1 MGGNGTSGV
10 VWWAYRTIDR
20 TGPRRDSAEVHPA
33 AFFRERQAG
42 VARAG
47 RRRLFGDTHVMLALA
62 IAVAGT
68 IIEAFSDDT
77 GMLGV
82 LWVAGMGA
90 MYVVLQ
96 LALGA
101 WSSPLSHATP
111 RLLAAVAF
119 VYCLGIVVGDA
130 SSRPM
135 TYLYL
140 PVVTVAAAFG
150 RREALIV
157 GGSTIVA
164 YAVARAM
171 DEAAVSTLVQRGA
184 AFLIT
189 MLVLAMITRRTVG
202 ALEAAIG
209 RARQARARE
218 RRRARQMAGVEA
230 VGRLLARGSST
241 AALDE
246 LMDLMTHRFGYQNVS
261 IYLLQDDGTVK
272 LGAQRGYD
280 TVLETFDGTTGVVGR
295 VMRTR
300 ETAFIRDVR
309 DDPDYRLAKGDVL
322 SEISVPLM
330 AAGEVLGVLNVE
342 DPRVDGLDDSDRSTM
357 ILIAERLAAAIALG
371 REHDAIAQRAEL
383 FQALAGFSRTVNA
396 SLDPHELYTVIADAL
411 GAVMSSDIVA
421 LITRD
426 TVLGDYRIAS
436 MWGGDQRFVGVRI
449 PEGEGV
455 SGRAIAERRLVVD
468 SHLEKTSFPST
479 IRGGQFADVMVSAA
493 VPLLSDDAVLGALAV
508 FRVDLTRP
516 YSQLEQEVL
525 PIIAGHVALAIANAE
540 LHAQM
545 ADAAI
550 RDPLTGLFNR
560 RYLDAALGRLLAARN
575 RLPVSERRPVAA
587 ILFDLDH
594 FGNFNKKH
602 GHTVGDSVLR
612 TFASILQ
619 NRFRASDIVAR
630 FGGEEFLVFLD
641 GASLTE
647 AAKIADEIR
656 RELQVMPI
664 PIDGGGTVHATV
676 SAGCSAVGP
685 QVSSMESLLQV
696 ADVGLQMAKR
706 AGRNQIVAA

>member
-1 MGGNGTSGV
+1 
-10 VWWAYRTIDR
+10 
-20 TGPRRDSAEVHPA
+20 
-33 AFFRERQAG
+33 

-68 IIEAFSDDT
+68 IIEVFSEDT
-77 GMLGV
+77 GILGV
-82 LWVAGMGA
+82 LWIAGMGA

-101 WSSPLSHATP
+101 SSSPFSHAIP

-119 VYCLGIVVGDA
+119 VFCLGLVVGD
-130 SSRPM
+130 SLSRPM

-150 RREALIV
+150 RREAFIV
-157 GGSTIVA
+157 GGTTIVA
-164 YAVARAM
+164 YFVARLM
-171 DEAAVSTLVQRGA
+171 DDTSIPTMIQRGA
-184 AFLIT
+184 ALLIT
-189 MLVLAMITRRTVG
+189 MVVLAMITRRTVG
-202 ALEAAIG
+202 ALEAAIR
-209 RARQARARE
+209 RARQARRRE
-218 RRRARQMAGVEA
+218 RRRARQMAGIEA
-230 VGRLLARGSST
+230 VGHLLARGSSQ
-241 AALDE
+241 AALEE
-246 LMDLMTHRFGYQNVS
+246 LMDLMTRRFGYQNVS

-272 LGAQRGYD
+272 LGAQRGYE

-300 ETAFIRDVR
+300 ETAFVRDVR
-309 DDPDYRLAKGDVL
+309 DDPDYRVAKGNVL
-322 SEISVPLM
+322 SEISTPLM
-330 AAGEVLGVLNVE
+330 AAGELLGVLNVE

-396 SLDPHELYTVIADAL
+396 SLDPRELYTVIVDAL
-411 GAVMSSDIVA
+411 GAVMSSDVVA

-436 MWGGDQRFVGVRI
+436 MRGGDQRFVGVRI

-455 SGRAIAERRLVVD
+455 SGRAMAERRLVVD
-468 SHLEKTSFPST
+468 SHLEKTAFPST
-479 IRGGQFADVMVSAA
+479 IRGGHFADVMVSAA

-508 FRVDLTRP
+508 FRVDLAQP

-560 RYLDAALGRLLAARN
+560 RYLDAALERLLAARN

-641 GASLTE
+641 GASLNE
-647 AAKIADEIR
+647 AAKIADDVR

-664 PIDGGGTVHATV
+664 PIEGGGTVHATV

>member
-1 MGGNGTSGV
+1 
-10 VWWAYRTIDR
+10 
-20 TGPRRDSAEVHPA
+20 
-33 AFFRERQAG
+33 

-47 RRRLFGDTHVMLALA
+47 QRRLFGDTHVMLAIA

-68 IIEAFSDDT
+68 IIEAFSVEA
-77 GMLGV
+77 GPLGV
-82 LWVAGMGA
+82 VWIAGMGA

-101 WSSPLSHATP
+101 WSSPISHATP

-119 VYCLGIVVGDA
+119 VFCLGLVVGDA
-130 SSRPM
+130 ASRPM

-150 RREALIV
+150 RREAFII

-164 YAVARAM
+164 YVIPRVEP
-171 DEAAVSTLVQRGA
+171 EADISTLVQRGA

-189 MLVLAMITRRTVG
+189 MVVLAAITRRTVG

-209 RARQARARE
+209 RARQARRRE
-218 RRRARQMAGVEA
+218 RRRARQMAGIEA
-230 VGRLLARGSST
+230 VGHLLARGSST
-241 AALDE
+241 AALEE
-246 LMDLMTHRFGYQNVS
+246 LMDLMTRRFGYQNVS
-261 IYLLQDDGTVK
+261 IYLLQNDGTVK
-272 LGAQRGYD
+272 LGAQRGYE
-280 TVLETFDGTTGVVGR
+280 TVLESFDGTSGVVGR

-300 ETAFIRDVR
+300 ETAFVRDVR
-309 DDPDYRLAKGDVL
+309 DDPDYRVAKGDVL
-322 SEISVPLM
+322 SEISAPLM
-330 AAGEVLGVLNVE
+330 AAGELLGVLNVE

-371 REHDAIAQRAEL
+371 REREAIAQRAEL

-396 SLDPHELYTVIADAL
+396 ALDPRELYPVIVEAL
-411 GAVMSSDIVA
+411 GAVMSSDIIA

-426 TVLGDYRIAS
+426 TALGDYRIAT
-436 MWGGDQRFVGVRI
+436 MRGGDQRFVGVRV

-468 SHLEKTSFPST
+468 PHLAKNDFPST
-479 IRGGQFADVMVSAA
+479 IRGGQFAEVMASAA
-493 VPLLSDDAVLGALAV
+493 VPLLSEDAVLGALAV

-560 RYLDAALGRLLAARN
+560 RYLDAALERLLAARN
-575 RLPVSERRPVAA
+575 RLDVSERRPVAA

-594 FGNFNKKH
+594 FGNFNKRH
-602 GHTVGDSVLR
+602 GHTIGDSVLR

-641 GASLTE
+641 GASLGE

-664 PIDGGGTVHATV
+664 PLDGGGTVHATV

>member
-10 VWWAYRTIDR
+10 VWWAYRTIDT
-20 TGPRRDSAEVHPA
+20 TGTGRDPAEVHPA
-33 AFFRERQAG
+33 AFIRARQAG

-68 IIEAFSDDT
+68 IIEVFAEDT
-77 GMLGV
+77 GILGV
-82 LWVAGMGA
+82 LWIAGMGA

-101 WSSPLSHATP
+101 WSSPFSHATP

-119 VYCLGIVVGDA
+119 VFCLGLVVGDA
-130 SSRPM
+130 SSRPV

-140 PVVTVAAAFG
+140 PVITMAAAFG
-150 RREALIV
+150 RREAFVV
-157 GGSTIVA
+157 GGTTIVA
-164 YAVARAM
+164 YVFARLM
-171 DEAAVSTLVQRGA
+171 DETGIPTLVQRGA
-184 AFLIT
+184 ALLIT
-189 MLVLAMITRRTVG
+189 MILLAVITRRTVG

-209 RARQARARE
+209 RARQARRRE

-230 VGRLLARGSST
+230 VGRLLTRGLSS
-241 AALDE
+241 AALEE
-246 LMDLMTHRFGYQNVS
+246 LMDLMTQRFGYQNVS
-261 IYLLQDDGTVK
+261 IYLLQDDGTVR

-300 ETAFIRDVR
+300 ETAFVRDVR
-309 DDPDYRLAKGDVL
+309 DDPDYHEAKGNVL

-330 AAGEVLGVLNVE
+330 AAGELLGVLNVE
-342 DPRVDGLDDSDRSTM
+342 DSRVDGLDDSDRSTM

-371 REHDAIAQRAEL
+371 REHRAIARRAEL
-383 FQALAGFSRTVNA
+383 FQALTSFSRTVNA
-396 SLDPHELYTVIADAL
+396 SLDPRELYTVIVDAV

-436 MWGGDQRFVGVRI
+436 MQGGDQRFVGARI

-455 SGRAIAERRLVVD
+455 SGRAMAERALVVD
-468 SHLEKTSFPST
+468 SHLEKAEFPST
-479 IRGGQFADVMVSAA
+479 IRGGQFADVMTSAA

-508 FRVDLTRP
+508 FRVDLARP

-560 RYLDAALGRLLAARN
+560 RYLDAALERLMAARN

-641 GASLTE
+641 GASLNE
-647 AAKIADEIR
+647 AAKIADDIR

-664 PIDGGGTVHATV
+664 PIEGGGTVHATV

>member
-1 MGGNGTSGV
+1 M
-10 VWWAYRTIDR
+10 
-20 TGPRRDSAEVHPA
+20 
-33 AFFRERQAG
+33 
-42 VARAG
+42 ARAG
-47 RRRLFGDTHVMLALA
+47 RRRLFGDTHVMLAIA

-68 IIEAFSDDT
+68 VIEALAEES
-77 GMLGV
+77 GIVGV
-82 LWVAGMGA
+82 LWLAGMGA

-101 WSSPLSHATP
+101 WSSPFSHAIP
-111 RLLAAVAF
+111 RLLAAVGF
-119 VYCLGIVVGDA
+119 VFCLGLVVGDA

-157 GGSTIVA
+157 GGTTIVA
-164 YAVARAM
+164 YVIARTM
-171 DEAAVSTLVQRGA
+171 DETSVSILVQRGA

-189 MLVLAMITRRTVG
+189 MVVLAMITRRTVG

-209 RARQARARE
+209 RARQARRRE

-230 VGRLLARGSST
+230 VGHLLARGSSQ
-241 AALDE
+241 AALEE
-246 LMDLMTHRFGYQNVS
+246 LMDLMTRRFGYQNVS

-272 LGAQRGYD
+272 LGAQRGYE

-300 ETAFIRDVR
+300 ETAFVADVR
-309 DDPDYRLAKGDVL
+309 QDPDYRVAKSDVR

-330 AAGEVLGVLNVE
+330 AAGELLGVLNVE
-342 DPRVDGLDDSDRSTM
+342 DSRVDGLDDSDRSTM

-371 REHDAIAQRAEL
+371 REHEAIAQRAEL
-383 FQALAGFSRTVNA
+383 FQALTGFSRTVNA
-396 SLDPHELYTVIADAL
+396 SLDPRELYTVIVEAL
-411 GAVMSSDIVA
+411 GAVMNSDVVA

-426 TVLGDYRIAS
+426 TVLGDFRIAS
-436 MWGGDQRFVGVRI
+436 MRGGDGRFVGVCI
-449 PEGEGV
+449 PDGEGV
-455 SGRAIAERRLVVD
+455 SGRAIAERHLVVD
-468 SHLEKTSFPST
+468 AHLAKTDFPST
-479 IRGGQFADVMVSAA
+479 IRGGQFADAMAAAA
-493 VPLLSDDAVLGALAV
+493 VPLLSDDAVLGALAL
-508 FRVDLTRP
+508 FRVDLARP
-516 YSQLEQEVL
+516 FTQLEQEVL

-545 ADAAI
+545 ADAAV

-560 RYLDAALGRLLAARN
+560 RYLDAALERLLAARN
-575 RLPVSERRPVAA
+575 RLDVAERRPVAA

-602 GHTVGDSVLR
+602 GHGVGDSVLR
-612 TFASILQ
+612 TFATILQ
-619 NRFRASDIVAR
+619 SRFRASDIVAR

-641 GASLTE
+641 GASLNE
-647 AAKIADEIR
+647 AAKIADEVR
-656 RELQVMPI
+656 RELQRMPI
-664 PIDGGGTVHATV
+664 PLEGGGTVHATV

-685 QVSSMESLLQV
+685 QVSSTESLLQV

>member
-1 MGGNGTSGV
+1 MV
-10 VWWAYRTIDR
+10 
-20 TGPRRDSAEVHPA
+20 
-33 AFFRERQAG
+33 
-42 VARAG
+42 
-47 RRRLFGDTHVMLALA
+47 
-62 IAVAGT
+62 
-68 IIEAFSDDT
+68 
-77 GMLGV
+77 
-82 LWVAGMGA
+82 
-90 MYVVLQ
+90 
-96 LALGA
+96 
-101 WSSPLSHATP
+101 
-111 RLLAAVAF
+111 LLAV
-119 VYCLGIVVGDA
+119 
-130 SSRPM
+130 
-135 TYLYL
+135 
-140 PVVTVAAAFG
+140 
-150 RREALIV
+150 
-157 GGSTIVA
+157 
-164 YAVARAM
+164 
-171 DEAAVSTLVQRGA
+171 
-184 AFLIT
+184 
-189 MLVLAMITRRTVG
+189 ITRRTVG

-209 RARQARARE
+209 RARQARRRE

-246 LMDLMTHRFGYQNVS
+246 LMDLMTQRFGYQNVS

-280 TVLETFDGTTGVVGR
+280 TVLESFDGTTGVVGR

-309 DDPDYRLAKGDVL
+309 DDPDYRVAKGDVL
-322 SEISVPLM
+322 SEISVPLI
-330 AAGEVLGVLNVE
+330 AAGELLGVLNVE
-342 DPRVDGLDDSDRSTM
+342 DSRVDGLDDSDRSTM

-396 SLDPHELYTVIADAL
+396 SLDPHELYTVIVDAL

-436 MWGGDQRFVGVRI
+436 MRGGDQRFVGVRI

-455 SGRAIAERRLVVD
+455 SGRAMAERRLVVD
-468 SHLEKTSFPST
+468 SHLEKTAFPST
-479 IRGGQFADVMVSAA
+479 IRGGQFADVMASAA

-508 FRVDLTRP
+508 FRVDLARP

-560 RYLDAALGRLLAARN
+560 RYLDAALERLLAARN

-619 NRFRASDIVAR
+619 NRFRTSDIVAR

-641 GASLTE
+641 GASLNE
-647 AAKIADEIR
+647 AAKIADDVR

-664 PIDGGGTVHATV
+664 PIEGGGTVHATV

-685 QVSSMESLLQV
+685 QISSMESLLQV